1 MESKYGGFRD
11 NFLFE
16 KWVIFSFAAVPPR
29 ASEAEFTSGSLAG
42 LSPAPTDASWRCR
55 RKWRNGSLGFVHWA
69 SSYGYEH
76 RRHEG
81 EQVMNI
87 SNCTTYVFVQ
97 KVSKSQLVNLAD
109 IPLHRGDASSEECD
123 QQRCSVCRQRFADAE
138 AFKLHLQAPALPS
151 STSSA
156 LSHQC
161 QQCSRVFQSERALEQ
176 HTSSCATRTK
186 GQKSQGKASHE
197 HSGYGIH
204 ESGETD
210 LVSPSFVVEV
220 DGERLWHFVRQHVAL
235 RKYLPSK
242 AAAKRAI
249 SSGELTLNGQ
259 HVEESRVLHPGDQ
272 VQLCL
277 NKGREAYDAAA
288 ARAKLV
294 RLVVLHYD
302 GRILIGNSEISSTTA
317 PWRVLRSLC
326 PPAVAVVWKPSG
338 MRSLGKHAGTLETSL
353 PQLSEMPRHLQP
365 CPLSRLEIGC
375 SGVSLVALTDQMQL
389 ELKERLLS
397 GEVFHVFRA
406 LVHGLAGS
414 PGEIQRLDLRKTSEG
429 SKMPEESD
437 SSSGEIH
444 TDVDES
450 TPGLKEVHLRVV
462 QILVRVRIR
471 SVGCMVWRKIQV
483 NKHFFLLGRF
493 PPPFH
498 TSTVEVF
505 CAKVSIER
513 GAGPEH
519 TEHGGPLSIV
529 ELTTAAACGR
539 LLNYCDSSVVV
550 ESTYTCL
557 LDLISWQAC
566 AVESFWHQLQQVLWI
581 PMPPHARVTPPC
593 FLIFF

>member
-1 MESKYGGFRD
+1 MESKYGGLKD
-11 NFLFE
+11 DFLFE
-16 KWVIFSFAAVPPR
+16 KWVIFSFPAVPPR
-29 ASEAEFTSGSLAG
+29 ASEAEFASGSLAG

-97 KVSKSQLVNLAD
+97 KISSQLVNLAD
-109 IPLHRGDASSEECD
+109 IPLHRGDASSEESN

-151 STSSA
+151 STISA

-176 HTSSCATRTK
+176 HTSSCATRTT
-186 GQKSQGKASHE
+186 GQKSQGKVSHE

-204 ESGETD
+204 ESGEPD

-302 GRILIGNSEISSTTA
+302 GRILIGNSEINSTSA

-326 PPAVAVVWKPSG
+326 PPGVAVVWKPSG

-397 GEVFHVFRA
+397 GEVFHVLRA

-471 SVGCMVWRKIQV
+471 SVGCMVWRIV
-483 NKHFFLLGRF
+483 RSTSTCKHFFCCSADFPHLFIPQLLKFFVLR
-493 PPPFH
+493 
-498 TSTVEVF
+498 SALNEV
-505 CAKVSIER
+505 
-513 GAGPEH
+513 
-519 TEHGGPLSIV
+519 
-529 ELTTAAACGR
+529 
-539 LLNYCDSSVVV
+539 
-550 ESTYTCL
+550 
-557 LDLISWQAC
+557 LDQN
-566 AVESFWHQLQQVLWI
+566 I
-581 PMPPHARVTPPC
+581 PSMVD
-593 FLIFF
+593 L